1 MDNTRKADGSAR
13 PPKFYSESFKRKVVQ
28 EYERGFMSK
37 AQLRMKYDI
46 RGKGCLDRWLQKYGK
61 LPYSTAHAIG
71 RPMKDPAQQRIKE
84 LEAQLAKKELE
95 AAMWKR
101 AVELAEEEFNISI
114 VKKSG
119 AQQSKNL
126 HKKNKG

>member
-1 MDNTRKADGSAR
+1 MDNTRKENGRPR
-13 PPKFYSESFKRKVVQ
+13 PPKFYSESFKRKVVS
-28 EYERGFMSK
+28 EYERGFMKKSE
-37 AQLRMKYDI
+37 LRIKYDI
-46 RGKGCLDRWLQKYGK
+46 RGNGCLNRWLQKYGK
-61 LPYSTAHAIG
+61 LPYSTVHSIG

-84 LEAQLAKKELE
+84 LEAELAKKKLE
-95 AAMWKR
+95 VAMWKH
-101 AVELAEEEFNISI
+101 AVELAEAEFNISI